1 MKLMILG
8 ATGAVGSQ
16 VLAQAQRD
24 DRFETIFVPTRR
36 PLGSPGKAH
45 NPIIPFDLPLPET
58 DWWAVDA
65 VICCLGTTLKQAG
78 SKQAFYRV
86 DHDLV
91 LACAEQA
98 RGAGASVFVLNSALG
113 ANPQSRSF
121 YLRTKGE
128 VESAVARMGFE
139 RVVLARPSLIDAERE
154 ETRPAEK
161 LGLMAGRLLAP
172 IIPKRYRPVS
182 ADTIAATLLREVT
195 GRPGVITLESEQM
208 RHD

>member
-16 VLAQAQRD
+16 VLNQAQKEGC
-24 DRFETIFVPTRR
+24 FETIVAPTRR
-36 PLGSPGKAH
+36 PLANSGQVH
-45 NPIIPFDLPLPET
+45 NPVIPFDLPLPEA

-78 SKQAFYRV
+78 SKRAFYRV

-91 LACAEQA
+91 LACAAQA
-98 RGAGASVFVLNSALG
+98 RAAGASVFVLNSSLG
-113 ANPQSRSF
+113 ANEKSRTF
-121 YLRTKGE
+121 YLQTKGE

-154 ETRPAEK
+154 HSRPAEK
-161 LGLMAGRLLAP
+161 MGLITSRLLAP

-182 ADTIAATLLREVT
+182 AATIAAALLREVA
-195 GRPGVITLESEQM
+195 GEPGVIILESEQLAPT
-208 RHD
+208 

>member
-16 VLAQAQRD
+16 VLNQAHND
-24 DRFETIFVPTRR
+24 ARFETIVAPTRR
-36 PLGSPGKAH
+36 PLANPGRAQ
-45 NPIIPFDLPLPET
+45 NPVTSFDLPLPQA

-78 SKQAFYRV
+78 SQQAFYRV

-91 LACAEQA
+91 IACAEQA
-98 RGAGASVFVLNSALG
+98 RAAGASVFVLNSSLG
-113 ANPQSRSF
+113 ANEKSRSF
-121 YLRTKGE
+121 YLQTKGE

-139 RVVLARPSLIDAERE
+139 RVVLARPSLIDAERPE
-154 ETRPAEK
+154 SRPAEK

-172 IIPKRYRPVS
+172 VIPKRYRPVR
-182 ADTIAATLLREVT
+182 AEVIAAALLRDVT
-195 GRPGVITLESEQM
+195 GEPGVIVLESEQM
-208 RHD
+208 KR

>member
-16 VLAQAQRD
+16 VLNQARND
-24 DRFETIFVPTRR
+24 ARFETVVAPTRR
-36 PLGSPGKAH
+36 PLVDPERVQ
-45 NPIIPFDLPLPET
+45 NPVTPFDLPLPQA

-91 LACAEQA
+91 IACAEQA
-98 RGAGASVFVLNSALG
+98 RAAGAKVFVLNSSLG
-113 ANPQSRSF
+113 ANETSRNF
-121 YLRTKGE
+121 YLQTKGE
-128 VESAVARMGFE
+128 VESAVAGMGFE
-139 RVVLARPSLIDAERE
+139 RVVLVRPSLIDAERPE
-154 ETRPAEK
+154 SRPAEK

-172 IIPKRYRPVS
+172 VIPKRYRPVP
-182 ADTIAATLLREVT
+182 AEAIAAALLREVA
-195 GRPGVITLESEQM
+195 GEPGVIILQSEQIK
-208 RHD
+208 R

>member
-16 VLAQAQRD
+16 VLDQAQED
-24 DRFETIFVPTRR
+24 GRFETIVAPTRR
-36 PLGSPGKAH
+36 PLGSPGKTH
-45 NPIIPFDLPLPET
+45 NPVIPFDLPLPEA

-91 LACAEQA
+91 LACAERA
-98 RGAGASVFVLNSALG
+98 RAAGASAFILNSALG
-113 ANPQSRSF
+113 ANPQSRGF

-128 VESAVARMGFE
+128 VEAAVTRMGFE
-139 RVVLARPSLIDAERE
+139 RVVLARPSLIDAQRE
-154 ETRPAEK
+154 ESRPAEK
-161 LGLMAGRLLAP
+161 LGLMASRLLAP
-172 IIPKRYRPVS
+172 MTPKRYRPVS
-182 ADTIAATLLREVT
+182 ANTIAATLLRELTGGSGVVT
-195 GRPGVITLESEQM
+195 VESEQM
-208 RHD
+208 ECN

>member
-16 VLAQAQRD
+16 VLNQAHND
-24 DRFETIFVPTRR
+24 ARFETIVAPTRR
-36 PLGSPGKAH
+36 PLANPGRAQ
-45 NPIIPFDLPLPET
+45 NPITSFDLPLPQA

-78 SKQAFYRV
+78 SQQAFYRV

-91 LACAEQA
+91 IACAEQA
-98 RGAGASVFVLNSALG
+98 RAAGASVFVLNSSLG
-113 ANPQSRSF
+113 ANEKSRSF
-121 YLRTKGE
+121 YLQTKGE

-139 RVVLARPSLIDAERE
+139 RVVLARPSLIDAERPE
-154 ETRPAEK
+154 SRPAEK

-172 IIPKRYRPVS
+172 VIPKRYRPVR
-182 ADTIAATLLREVT
+182 AEVIAAALLRDVT
-195 GRPGVITLESEQM
+195 GEPGVIVLESEQM
-208 RHD
+208 KR

>member
-16 VLAQAQRD
+16 VLDQACQD
-24 DRFETIFVPTRR
+24 GRFETIVAPTRR

-45 NPIIPFDLPLPET
+45 NPITPFDLPLPPA

-98 RGAGASVFVLNSALG
+98 RAAGASVFVLNSALG
-113 ANPQSRSF
+113 ANPKSRSF

-154 ETRPAEK
+154 DNRPAEK
-161 LGLMAGRLLAP
+161 LGLMASRLLAP
-172 IIPKRYRPVS
+172 LIPKRYHPVS
-182 ADTIAATLLREVT
+182 AGAIAATLLREVT
-195 GRPGVITLESEQM
+195 GGPGVITLASEQLG
-208 RHD
+208 HD